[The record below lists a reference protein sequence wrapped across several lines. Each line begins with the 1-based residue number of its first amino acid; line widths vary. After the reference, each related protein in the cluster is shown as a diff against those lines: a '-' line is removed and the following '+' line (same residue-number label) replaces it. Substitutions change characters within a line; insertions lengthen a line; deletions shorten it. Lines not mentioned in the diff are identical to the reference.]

1 MAPFLVGLLGSGL
14 RLVANAALVKGSD
27 YIKDKTGVDIQ
38 QAALSDADK
47 LALQKFQAEHEEELL
62 RLQLEDN
69 KLGLEEAKI
78 ELEKTKAYLAD
89 VGDARKNQSAV
100 LMSDT
105 APWYAK
111 SIQPTLALL
120 TVLSTIGLFTFFV
133 MQAGATNA
141 AGQPTLN
148 ATQKDII
155 IYILG
160 VLSAAVTQI
169 LGYYFG
175 SSQGSTAK
183 DKSIDLALQTKVSG
197 DAK

>member
-1 MAPFLVGLLGSGL
+1 MVPFLAELIGSGL
-14 RLVANAALVKGSD
+14 RLVANAALVKGAD
-27 YIKDKTGVDIQ
+27 FVKDKTGVDIQ
-38 QAALSDADK
+38 QATLSDADK

-69 KLGLEEAKI
+69 KLGLEEAKL
-78 ELEKTKAYLAD
+78 ELEKTKVYLAD

-100 LMSDT
+100 QMSDT

-120 TVLSTIGLFTFFV
+120 TVLATIALFTFFV
-133 MQAGATNA
+133 IQAGAKDPALNQ
-141 AGQPTLN
+141 GQ
-148 ATQKDII
+148 KEII
-155 IYILG
+155 LYILG

-183 DKSIDLALQTKVSG
+183 DKSIANIALQTKAAG
-197 DAK
+197 DSK